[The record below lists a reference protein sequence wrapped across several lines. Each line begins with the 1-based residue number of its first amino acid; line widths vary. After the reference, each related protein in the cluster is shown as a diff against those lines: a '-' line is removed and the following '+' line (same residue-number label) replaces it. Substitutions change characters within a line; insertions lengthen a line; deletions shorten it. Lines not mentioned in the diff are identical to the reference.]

1 MAKTAGP
8 YGNNVFLLNG
18 RNARVTKDGIT
29 VLRSMTDPETESDF
43 IALSVIRSAS
53 DETNRK
59 AGDGTTATCILAN
72 EIFQQ
77 GYKFLTAGC
86 NGNLLRNGI
95 LKASELAQKLVVD
108 SLEWARLPLW
118 TKGVSWGQW
127 RWPDHAWARAA
138 GPQGAAVTALRL
150 AEQG

>member
-1 MAKTAGP
+1 MNDEKIFTTINKNTDEVLLGIKKASDKIAGIVAQTAGP
-8 YGNNVFLLNG
+8 FGHNVFLLNG

-29 VLRSMTDPETESDF
+29 VLRSITDPETKYDF

-77 GYKFLTAGC
+77 G
-86 NGNLLRNGI
+86 
-95 LKASELAQKLVVD
+95 
-108 SLEWARLPLW
+108 
-118 TKGVSWGQW
+118 
-127 RWPDHAWARAA
+127 
-138 GPQGAAVTALRL
+138 
-150 AEQG
+150 